1 MENQEVKYVPFT
13 NTDELQF
20 HLDASKALIDR
31 IKPLVELYD
40 QTEGEMRAE
49 LEESVINSI
58 HVLIDGFSTF
68 AQSIEQGYVK

>member
-31 IKPLVELYD
+31 IKSLVELFD
-40 QTEGEMRAE
+40 QTEGEMREE
-49 LEESVINSI
+49 LERTVTNSI
-58 HVLIDGFSTF
+58 HVLMDGLASVIL
-68 AQSIEQGYVK
+68 SIEQGYVK

>member
-31 IKPLVELYD
+31 IKSMVELFD
-40 QTEGEMRAE
+40 RTEGEMREE
-49 LEESVINSI
+49 LEATVTNSI
-58 HVLIDGFSTF
+58 HVLVDCFSTF

>member
-13 NTDELQF
+13 NTDELRF
-20 HLDASKALIDR
+20 HLDASQALIDR
-31 IKPLVELYD
+31 IKSLVELFD
-40 QTEGEMRAE
+40 RTEGEMREE
-49 LEESVINSI
+49 LEGTVTNSI